1 MYFILS
7 RSRGRYAKQ
16 YFEVEYTPLKLAHM
30 CQNLEKLVQ
39 VTLILMSNV
48 QNVCSLFVFSGD
60 PTNTTNECKFIPKQ
74 TSGGKYK
81 EKEGATKSK

>member
-1 MYFILS
+1 M
-7 RSRGRYAKQ
+7 
-16 YFEVEYTPLKLAHM
+16 EYTPLKLAHI

-60 PTNTTNECKFIPKQ
+60 PTNTTNECKGADYPKQ
-74 TSGGKYK
+74 TSGRKYK